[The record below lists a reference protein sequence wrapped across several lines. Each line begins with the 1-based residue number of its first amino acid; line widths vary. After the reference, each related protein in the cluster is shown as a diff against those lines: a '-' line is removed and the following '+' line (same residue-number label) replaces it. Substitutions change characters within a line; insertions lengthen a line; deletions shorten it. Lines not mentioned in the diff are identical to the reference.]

1 MYALASVN
9 LERLLGFRVSNT
21 DLVAVKH
28 VFDSVEGYNISFV
41 RFDNREVE
49 SFSFTSYSKSLSGG
63 QNTDKNNSF
72 ISYTLRLHNRLRHG
86 MGV

>member
-28 VFDSVEGYNISFV
+28 SVEGYNISFV